1 MPQKHTQLTTQNLRI
16 YKSQRLTDTDDG
28 GGMMVNEALTGADN
42 ELFSP
47 VSTLD
52 NTVGGFDARLVYP
65 AVLVRGTSTLLGA
78 NIIISKPAQAEN
90 VSVLLV
96 KGDYYGQERASIM
109 ERMESYRTAT
119 TESRMTLLGKQ
130 RKGSRLVEAYQQ
142 QTAPLPVVG
151 DVFALRLMID
161 GNEVYEFIRIASLS
175 SELRTFED
183 EKGEFVRRVVSMTI
197 SQPLERDFE
206 GMADASRYKA
216 APKARIMQTQIA
228 DSASYYGIQPVA
240 APLKK
245 GDGSLKVASIYEQ
258 LVPVSTVEHAVA
270 DDWAQ
275 GRTMWIET
283 APRRDVFSGWVSG
296 GKLYLETPVLPA
308 SVQIAGYTDDG
319 QGSLKNGDSIINV
332 DYANGVLNNVPSNTI
347 TVSAIPAVQ
356 VRNYAYSAY
365 INVNDTNAGRE
376 WAPLLRPRPAAG
388 SVQVSYR
395 SGRAWYALTDY
406 GDGSLRDENGEVCGS
421 VSAGGSA
428 LISLPAMPDSPSQIV
443 VSWIPRDYYQTLN
456 GGEAGSV
463 IAPETVNAELVLPE
477 TPIPN
482 LKPGSIR
489 LTWTGGSAK
498 DDGRGNLTGSCTGK
512 VNYAAGEIRPVGLT
526 AATVQL
532 TAQQYSSVADNRA
545 VSVAVA
551 GGSNRLSLVA
561 DPLQK
566 GSLKIALKLTRT
578 TATGYTPR
586 SGGGLG
592 MGGK

>member
-1 MPQKHTQLTTQNLRI
+1 
-16 YKSQRLTDTDDG
+16 
-28 GGMMVNEALTGADN
+28 
-42 ELFSP
+42 
-47 VSTLD
+47 
-52 NTVGGFDARLVYP
+52 
-65 AVLVRGTSTLLGA
+65 
-78 NIIISKPAQAEN
+78 

-96 KGDYYGQERASIM
+96 KGDYYGQERASVM

-151 DVFALRLMID
+151 DVFALRLIID

-206 GMADASRYKA
+206 GMEDASRYKA
-216 APKARIMQTQIA
+216 APKARVMQTQIA
-228 DSASYYGIQPVA
+228 DSASYYGIKALA

-245 GDGSLKVASIYEQ
+245 GDGSLKVKSLYEQ

-283 APRRDVFSGWVSG
+283 APRRTLFSGWVSG
-296 GKLYLETPVLPA
+296 GRLYLETPVLPA

-365 INVNDTNAGRE
+365 INVNDGNVGKE
-376 WAPLLRPRPAAG
+376 WAPLLRPRPARG

-395 SGRAWYALTDY
+395 SGKAWYTLTDY
-406 GDGSLRDENGEVCGS
+406 GDYSLRDENGEVCGS
-421 VSAGGSA
+421 ITEGGSA

-456 GGEAGSV
+456 GSDAGSV
-463 IAPETVNAELVLPE
+463 IAPETVNTELVLPE

-482 LKPGSIR
+482 LKPNSIK
-489 LTWTGGSAK
+489 LTWAGGSAK
-498 DDGRGNLTGSCTGK
+498 DDGKGNLTGSITGK
-512 VNYAAGEIRPVGLT
+512 VNYASGEIRPVGLT
-526 AATVQL
+526 AASVQL
-532 TAQQYSSVADNRA
+532 TAQQYSSVANNRA

-551 GGSNRLSLVA
+551 GGSNQLSLVA
-561 DPLQK
+561 EPLQK
-566 GSLKIALKLTRT
+566 GSLKIALTLTRT
-578 TATGYTPR
+578 TATGYTPK
-586 SGGGLG
+586 LNLLNTA
-592 MGGK
+592 GK

>member
-151 DVFALRLMID
+151 DVFALRLIVD
-161 GNEVYEFIRIASLS
+161 GNEVYEFIRVASLS

-275 GRTMWIET
+275 GRSVWIET

-456 GGEAGSV
+456 GSDAGSV
-463 IAPETVNAELVLPE
+463 IAPETVNTELVLPE

-512 VNYAAGEIRPVGLT
+512 VNYASGEIRPVGLT
-526 AATVQL
+526 AATVRL
-532 TAQQYSSVADNRA
+532 TAQQYSSVANNRA

-586 SGGGLG
+586 SGGGLA

>member
-1 MPQKHTQLTTQNLRI
+1 MTQKHTQLTTQNLRI

-28 GGMMVNEALTGADN
+28 GGMMVSEALTGADN
-42 ELFSP
+42 ELFPP

-52 NTVGGFDARLVYP
+52 NTMGGFDARLVYP

-78 NIIISKPAQAEN
+78 NIIISKPAEAEN

-151 DVFALRLMID
+151 DVFALRLIID

-206 GMADASRYKA
+206 GMEDASRYKA
-216 APKARIMQTQIA
+216 APKARVMQTQIA
-228 DSASYYGIQPVA
+228 DSASYYGIKAVA

-245 GDGSLKVASIYEQ
+245 GDGSLKVKSLYEQ
-258 LVPVSTVEHAVA
+258 LVPVSTVETAVA

-275 GRTMWIET
+275 GRAVWIET
-283 APRRDVFSGWVSG
+283 APRRDVFSGLVSG
-296 GKLYLETPVLPA
+296 GKLYLETPVLPT

-332 DYANGVLNNVPSNTI
+332 DYVNGVLNNVPSNTI

-365 INVNDTNAGRE
+365 INVNDTNVGRE
-376 WAPLLRPRPAAG
+376 WAPLLRPRPARG

-395 SGRAWYALTDY
+395 SGKAWYTLTDY
-406 GDGSLRDENGEVCGS
+406 GDYSLRDENGEVCGS
-421 VSAGGSA
+421 ITEGGSA

-443 VSWIPRDYYQTLN
+443 VSWIPRDYYQTIS
-456 GGEAGSV
+456 GSDAGSV
-463 IAPETVNAELVLPE
+463 IAPETLNAELVLPE
-477 TPIPN
+477 TPLPN
-482 LKPGSIR
+482 LKPNSIK
-489 LTWTGGSAK
+489 LTWAGGSAK
-498 DDGRGNLTGSCTGK
+498 DDGKGNLTGSCTGK
-512 VNYAAGEIRPVGLT
+512 VNYASGEIRPVGLT

-532 TAQQYSSVADNRA
+532 TAQQYSSVANNRA

-551 GGSNRLSLVA
+551 GGSNQLSLVA
-561 DPLQK
+561 EPLQK
-566 GSLKIALKLTRT
+566 GSLKIALTLTRT

-586 SGGGLG
+586 LNLFSA
-592 MGGK
+592 GK

>member
-1 MPQKHTQLTTQNLRI
+1 MTQKHTQLTTQNLRL

-28 GGMMVNEALTGADN
+28 GGMMVNEALTGAEN
-42 ELFSP
+42 ELFPP

-52 NTVGGFDARLVYP
+52 NTLGGFDARLVYP

-78 NIIISKPAQAEN
+78 NMMISKPAEAEH

-151 DVFALRLMID
+151 DVFALRLIID
-161 GNEVYEFIRIASLS
+161 GNEVYEFIRVASLT

-206 GMADASRYKA
+206 GMEDASRYKA
-216 APKARIMQTQIA
+216 TPKARVMQTQIA
-228 DSASYYGIQPVA
+228 DSASYYGIAPVA
-240 APLKK
+240 LPPKK
-245 GDGSLKVASIYEQ
+245 GDAAVKVASIYAQ
-258 LVPVSTVEHAVA
+258 LVPVSTVETAIA

-275 GRTMWIET
+275 GRAMWIET

-296 GKLYLETPVLPA
+296 GRLYLETPVLPT
-308 SVQIAGYTDDG
+308 SIQIAGYTDDG

-332 DYANGVLNNVPSNTI
+332 DYANGVLSNVPNANI

-365 INVNDTNAGRE
+365 INVNDTNVGKE
-376 WAPLLRPRPAAG
+376 WAPLLRPRPARG

-395 SGRAWYALTDY
+395 SGKAWYTLTDY
-406 GDGSLRDENGEVCGS
+406 GDYSLRDENGEVCGS
-421 VSAGGSA
+421 ITENGSA

-443 VSWIPRDYYQTLN
+443 VSWVPRDYYQTLN
-456 GGEAGSV
+456 GSDAGSV
-463 IAPETVNAELVLPE
+463 IAPETVNTELVLPE

-482 LKPGSIR
+482 LKPNSIK

-498 DDGRGNLTGSCTGK
+498 DDGKGNLTGSITGK
-512 VNYAAGEIRPVGLT
+512 VNYASGEIRPVGLT

-532 TAQQYSSVADNRA
+532 TAQQYSSVANNRA

-551 GGSNRLSLVA
+551 GGSNQLSLVA
-561 DPLQK
+561 EPLQK
-566 GSLKIALKLTRT
+566 GSLKIALNLTRT

-586 SGGGLG
+586 LNLFSA
-592 MGGK
+592 GK

>member
-42 ELFSP
+42 ELFNP

-52 NTVGGFDARLVYP
+52 NTMGGFDARLVYP

-78 NIIISKPAQAEN
+78 NIIISKPAEAEH

-96 KGDYYGQERASIM
+96 KVEDYRQERASIM
-109 ERMESYRTAT
+109 ERIESYRTAT

-151 DVFALRLMID
+151 DVFALRLIVD
-161 GNEVYEFIRIASLS
+161 GNEVYESIRIASFR

-275 GRTMWIET
+275 GRSVWIET

-456 GGEAGSV
+456 GSDAGSV

-512 VNYAAGEIRPVGLT
+512 VNYASGESRPVGMT
-526 AATVQL
+526 AATVRL
-532 TAQQYSSVADNRA
+532 SAQQYSSVANNRA

>member
-1 MPQKHTQLTTQNLRI
+1 MTQKHTQLTTQNLRI

-78 NIIISKPAQAEN
+78 NIIISKPAEAEN

-142 QTAPLPVVG
+142 QTAPLPLVG
-151 DVFALRLMID
+151 DVLALRLIID

-206 GMADASRYKA
+206 GMEDASRYKA
-216 APKARIMQTQIA
+216 APKARVMQTQIA
-228 DSASYYGIQPVA
+228 DSASYYGIKAVA
-240 APLKK
+240 QLPKK
-245 GDGSLKVASIYEQ
+245 GDGSLKVKSLYEQ

-275 GRTMWIET
+275 GRAMWIET
-283 APRRDVFSGWVSG
+283 APRRTLFSGWVSG
-296 GKLYLETPVLPA
+296 GRLYLETPVLPT

-365 INVNDTNAGRE
+365 INVNDTNVGRE
-376 WAPLLRPRPAAG
+376 WAPLLRPRPARG

-395 SGRAWYALTDY
+395 SGKAWYTLTDY
-406 GDGSLRDENGEVCGS
+406 GDDSLRDENGEVCGS
-421 VSAGGSA
+421 ITENGSA
-428 LISLPAMPDSPSQIV
+428 LISLPAMPDSPSQII
-443 VSWIPRDYYQTLN
+443 VSWIPRNYYQTLN
-456 GGEAGSV
+456 GSDAGSV
-463 IAPETVNAELVLPE
+463 IAPETVNTELVLPE

-482 LKPGSIR
+482 LKPNSIK
-489 LTWTGGSAK
+489 LTWASGSAK
-498 DDGRGNLTGSCTGK
+498 DDGKGNLTGSITGK
-512 VNYAAGEIRPVGLT
+512 VNYASGEIRPVGLT

-532 TAQQYSSVADNRA
+532 TAQQYSSVANNRA

-551 GGSNRLSLVA
+551 GGSNQLSLVA
-561 DPLQK
+561 EPLQK
-566 GSLKIALKLTRT
+566 GSLKIALTLTRT
-578 TATGYTPR
+578 TATGYTPK
-586 SGGGLG
+586 LNLLNTA
-592 MGGK
+592 GK

>member
-1 MPQKHTQLTTQNLRI
+1 MTQKHTQLTTQNLRI
-16 YKSQRLTDTDDG
+16 YKSQRLTDTEDG

-42 ELFSP
+42 ELFNP

-52 NTVGGFDARLVYP
+52 NTLGGFDARLVYP
-65 AVLVRGTSTLLGA
+65 AVLVADTSTLLGA
-78 NIIISKPAQAEN
+78 NVMISQPPAAEN

-151 DVFALRLMID
+151 DVFALRLIID

-183 EKGEFVRRVVSMTI
+183 DKGEFVRRVVSMTI

-206 GMADASRYKA
+206 GMEDASRYKA
-216 APKARIMQTQIA
+216 APKARVMQTQIA
-228 DSASYYGIQPVA
+228 DSASYYGIAPVA
-240 APLKK
+240 LPPKK
-245 GDGSLKVASIYEQ
+245 GDAAVKVASIYAQ
-258 LVPVSTVEHAVA
+258 LVPVSTVETAIA

-283 APRRDVFSGWVSG
+283 APRRTLFSGWVSG
-296 GKLYLETPVLPA
+296 NKLYLETPVLPT
-308 SVQIAGYTDDG
+308 SVQIAGYIDDG

-332 DYANGVLNNVPSNTI
+332 DYANGVLTNISGNV

-365 INVNDTNAGRE
+365 INVNDTNVGRE
-376 WAPLLRPRPAAG
+376 WAPLLRPRPARG

-395 SGRAWYALTDY
+395 SGKAWYVLTDY
-406 GDGSLRDENGEVCGS
+406 GDYSLRDDNGEVRGS
-421 VSAGGSA
+421 ITDGGSA
-428 LISLPAMPDSPSQIV
+428 LISLPALPDSPSQIV
-443 VSWIPRDYYQTLN
+443 ISWIPRDYYQTLN
-456 GGEAGSV
+456 EHDAGSV
-463 IAPETVNAELVLPE
+463 IAPETLNAELVLPE
-477 TPIPN
+477 TPLPN
-482 LKPGSIR
+482 LKPNSIK
-489 LTWTGGSAK
+489 LTWAGGSAK
-498 DDGRGNLTGSCTGK
+498 DDGKGNLTGSITGK
-512 VNYAAGEIRPVGLT
+512 VNYSSGEIRPVGLT
-526 AATVQL
+526 AASVQL
-532 TAQQYSSVADNRA
+532 TAQQYSSVANNRA

-551 GGSNRLSLVA
+551 GGSNQLSLVA
-561 DPLQK
+561 EPLQK
-566 GSLKIALKLTRT
+566 GSLKIALTLTRT
-578 TATGYTPR
+578 TATGYTPK
-586 SGGGLG
+586 LNLLNTA
-592 MGGK
+592 GK

>member
-1 MPQKHTQLTTQNLRI
+1 MTQKHTQLTTQNLRL

-28 GGMMVNEALTGADN
+28 GGMMVNEALTGEDN

-52 NTVGGFDARLVYP
+52 NTMGGFDARLVYP
-65 AVLVRGTSTLLGA
+65 AVLVRGTATLLGA
-78 NIIISKPAQAEN
+78 NIIISKPAEAEN

-151 DVFALRLMID
+151 DVFALRLIID
-161 GNEVYEFIRIASLS
+161 GNEVYEFIRVASLS

-206 GMADASRYKA
+206 GMEDASRYKA
-216 APKARIMQTQIA
+216 APKARVMQTQIA
-228 DSASYYGIQPVA
+228 DSASYYGIKAVA

-245 GDGSLKVASIYEQ
+245 GDGSLKVKSLYEQ

-275 GRTMWIET
+275 GRAMWIET
-283 APRRDVFSGWVSG
+283 APRRTLFSGWTAG
-296 GKLYLETPVLPA
+296 GRLYLETPVLPT
-308 SVQIAGYTDDG
+308 SIQIAGYTDDG

-332 DYANGVLNNVPSNTI
+332 DYVNGVLNNVPSNTI

-356 VRNYAYSAY
+356 V
-365 INVNDTNAGRE
+365 
-376 WAPLLRPRPAAG
+376 
-388 SVQVSYR
+388 SYR
-395 SGRAWYALTDY
+395 SDKAWYTLTDY
-406 GDGSLRDENGEVCGS
+406 GDYSLRDENGEVCGS
-421 VSAGGSA
+421 VTEGGSA
-428 LISLPAMPDSPSQIV
+428 LISLPALPDSPSQIV

-456 GGEAGSV
+456 GSDAGSV
-463 IAPETVNAELVLPE
+463 IAPETVNTELVLPE

-482 LKPGSIR
+482 LKPNSIK
-489 LTWTGGSAK
+489 LTWAGGSAK
-498 DDGRGNLTGSCTGK
+498 DDGKGNLTGSCTGK
-512 VNYAAGEIRPVGLT
+512 VNYASGEIRPIGLT

-532 TAQQYSSVADNRA
+532 TAQQYSSVANNRA

-551 GGSNRLSLVA
+551 GGSNQLSLVA
-561 DPLQK
+561 EPLQK
-566 GSLKIALKLTRT
+566 GSLKIALTLTRT
-578 TATGYTPR
+578 TATGYTPK
-586 SGGGLG
+586 LNLLNTA
-592 MGGK
+592 GK

>member
-1 MPQKHTQLTTQNLRI
+1 MTQKHTQLTTQNLRI
-16 YKSQRLTDTDDG
+16 YKSQRLTDTEDG

-42 ELFSP
+42 ELFNP

-52 NTVGGFDARLVYP
+52 NTLGGFDARLVYP
-65 AVLVRGTSTLLGA
+65 AVLVADTSTLLGA
-78 NIIISKPAQAEN
+78 NVMISQPPAAEN

-151 DVFALRLMID
+151 DVFALRLIID

-183 EKGEFVRRVVSMTI
+183 DKGEFVRRVVSMTI

-206 GMADASRYKA
+206 GMEDASRYKA
-216 APKARIMQTQIA
+216 APKARVMQTQIA
-228 DSASYYGIQPVA
+228 DSASYYGIAPVA
-240 APLKK
+240 LPPKK
-245 GDGSLKVASIYEQ
+245 GDAAVKVASIYAQ
-258 LVPVSTVEHAVA
+258 LVPVSTVETAIA

-283 APRRDVFSGWVSG
+283 A
-296 GKLYLETPVLPA
+296 
-308 SVQIAGYTDDG
+308 SVQIAGYIDDG

-332 DYANGVLNNVPSNTI
+332 DYANGVLTNISGNV
-347 TVSAIPAVQ
+347 TVSAISAVQ

-365 INVNDTNAGRE
+365 INVNDTNVGRE
-376 WAPLLRPRPAAG
+376 WAPLLRPRPARG

-395 SGRAWYALTDY
+395 SGKAWYVLTDY
-406 GDGSLRDENGEVCGS
+406 GDYSLRDDNGEVRGS
-421 VSAGGSA
+421 ITDGGSA
-428 LISLPAMPDSPSQIV
+428 LMSLRALRDSPSQIV
-443 VSWIPRDYYQTLN
+443 ISWIPRDYYQTLN
-456 GGEAGSV
+456 EHYAGSV
-463 IAPETVNAELVLPE
+463 IAPETLHAELVLPE
-477 TPIPN
+477 TPLPN
-482 LKPGSIR
+482 LKPNSIK
-489 LTWTGGSAK
+489 LTWAGGSAK
-498 DDGRGNLTGSCTGK
+498 DDGKGNLTGSITGK
-512 VNYAAGEIRPVGLT
+512 VNYASGEIRPVGLT

-532 TAQQYSSVADNRA
+532 TAQQYSSVANNRA

-551 GGSNRLSLVA
+551 GGSNQLSLVA
-561 DPLQK
+561 EPLQK

-578 TATGYTPR
+578 TATGYTPK
-586 SGGGLG
+586 LNLLNTA
-592 MGGK
+592 GK